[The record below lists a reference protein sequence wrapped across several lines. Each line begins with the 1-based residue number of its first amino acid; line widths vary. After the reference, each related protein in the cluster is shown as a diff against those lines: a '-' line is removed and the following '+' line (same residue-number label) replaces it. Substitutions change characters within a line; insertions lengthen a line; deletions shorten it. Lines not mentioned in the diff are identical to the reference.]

1 MFQKD
6 AQARSAKRQARD
18 LDERLAAYYGPALPP
33 HPLSEAA
40 WLRLR
45 ESLDQAC
52 QTAPGR
58 RYVRW
63 PSPARARRRPAV
75 PPGLQETFAAL
86 LARIN
91 YRPSS
96 PELRCHFSSRRV
108 QPRVGV
114 MPLGRGQVRL
124 LLPARNWQFLQA
136 VELEVL
142 LAVGLARAAG
152 ASRPLFLLSRA
163 LFAASLLLSLAAL
176 PFTGVDRRYLWIFCF
191 AFACCLA
198 GAGLISLQE
207 RALAFRGDRQAV
219 QWLGRER
226 VCRGLHLLA
235 EHGCPQRS
243 PAWGEPSLA
252 ERIAR
257 VCGSPVKTKDEHL
270 TLVG

>member
-1 MFQKD
+1 MFEKH
-6 AQARSAKRQARD
+6 AQAKSGKRQARD

-33 HPLSEAA
+33 RPLSEAA

-45 ESLDQAC
+45 ENLDQAC
-52 QTAPGR
+52 QAAPRR
-58 RYVRW
+58 RYTRW
-63 PSPARARRRPAV
+63 PSLARARRRPAA
-75 PPGLQETFAAL
+75 PPGLQETFVTL
-86 LARIN
+86 LAQIN
-91 YRPSS
+91 YRRPS
-96 PELRCHFSSRRV
+96 PDLRCHFSSRRV
-108 QPRVGV
+108 QPRVEV
-114 MPLGRGQVRL
+114 VPLGRGQVHL
-124 LLPARNWQFLQA
+124 LLPKQNWWLLRE

-152 ASRPLFLLSRA
+152 ASRPLFLFSRA
-163 LFAASLLLSLAAL
+163 LLAASLLLALAAL
-176 PFTGVDRRYLWIFCF
+176 PFTGVDRRYLWIFGF
-191 AFACCLA
+191 AFACCVA

-235 EHGCPQRS
+235 EHGRPQRR